1 MRTLGLDPQEP
12 QNRKYVDII
21 SAYKP
26 EFDTK
31 FIISE
36 DICLAIDSLW
46 KVRISLVLLMDYS

>member
-1 MRTLGLDPQEP
+1 MRKLGVDPQDN

-26 EFDTK
+26 EFDNK

-46 KVRISLVLLMDYS
+46 KVRIYLVLLLDYS

>member
-26 EFDTK
+26 EFDTN

-46 KVRISLVLLMDYS
+46 KVRSSFALVVDYS

>member
-1 MRTLGLDPQEP
+1 MSTLGLDPQEP

-36 DICLAIDSLW
+36 EICLAIESLW
-46 KVRISLVLLMDYS
+46 KVRISLVFLISYS